1 MNCLSFSFFSISY
14 NYLLIAIEDLDLM
27 SGNLSLVT
35 RVVDHWNVLSQCS
48 INCNSINTFKKYI
61 AHDLELG
68 TVKI

>member
-1 MNCLSFSFFSISY
+1 
-14 NYLLIAIEDLDLM
+14 M

-35 RVVDHWNVLSQCS
+35 ELLIIGMYCHSVVSIVTLLSLL
-48 INCNSINTFKKYI
+48 KKYI

>member
-1 MNCLSFSFFSISY
+1 MKLFQRFRLDVRKFVFS
-14 NYLLIAIEDLDLM
+14 N
-27 SGNLSLVT
+27 

-61 AHDLELG
+61 AKNDLELG